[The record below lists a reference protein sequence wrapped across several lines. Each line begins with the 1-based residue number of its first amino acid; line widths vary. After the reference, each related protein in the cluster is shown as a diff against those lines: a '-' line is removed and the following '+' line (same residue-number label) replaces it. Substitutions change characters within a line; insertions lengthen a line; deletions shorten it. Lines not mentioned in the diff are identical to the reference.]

1 MSTKVSEFKQKLTE
15 ELTREKEEFQAR
27 YDEEGD
33 AVERDYEKMEA
44 KEEIIELLIAEENK
58 DAVEELI
65 NAFIEKLEAKLTDED
80 QSITRNR
87 NNEHT
92 KLSID
97 L

>member
-1 MSTKVSEFKQKLTE
+1 MTTKVSEFKAKLAE

-65 NAFIEKLEAKLTDED
+65 NAFIEKLEAKLAEED

-92 KLSID
+92 KLTID